1 MPKKNSKS
9 ESADVHKELSG
20 FDIKI
25 DEFGKMS
32 FNYPI
37 DKLNDF
43 LNKNTQ
49 DKKLPASSEE
59 EE

>member
-9 ESADVHKELSG
+9 ESADVHEELSG

-32 FNYPI
+32 FNYSI

-49 DKKLPASSEE
+49 DKKLSISSEE